1 MPWKCCRRT
10 APGVSRLATRYT
22 PPGWVSLTTAVGH
35 IVETFDKGI
44 GWTSGLEA
52 TAWLAEPH
60 GDPPSDVVQWLSA
73 WRKLRDALSRGEIPA
88 LQNSGESDLPVELPP
103 LQWVGGFGDNPWRI
117 SSRHL
122 RPIADQILIA
132 EDPLRA
138 LIAALS
144 HTPRNSGRT
153 LTGQSP
159 RAACRD
165 WIEALAANGES
176 PDSKDALYAVAQ
188 TRFPQLSRRG
198 FDAAWSQAAPE
209 GWRKPGRR

>member
-1 MPWKCCRRT
+1 MPGTSDLT
-10 APGVSRLATRYT
+10 ARYT
-22 PPGWVSLTTAVGH
+22 PPGWVSLTVAVGH
-35 IVETFDKGI
+35 IAEVLDKGL
-44 GWTSGLEA
+44 GWTAGLEA

-60 GDPPSDVVQWLSA
+60 GAPPADVVRWLSA
-73 WRKLRDALSRGEIPA
+73 WRKLRDALSAGEIPA
-88 LQNSGESDLPVELPP
+88 LQNNREAGVPVELPP
-103 LQWVGGFGDNPWRI
+103 LQWASGFGDNPWRVP
-117 SSRHL
+117 SEN
-122 RPIADQILIA
+122 PQPPADLILVA

-144 HTPRNSGRT
+144 HRSRNSGRT

-209 GWRKPGRR
+209 SWRKPGRR